1 MKMNID
7 ILHDSW
13 FKADIKVVKGK
24 ALKKIW

>member
-7 ILHDSW
+7 ILHDGW
-13 FKADIKVVKGK
+13 FEADIKVVKGK